1 MEASLHEIFVFR
13 FRTQDRA
20 TEQQTTRTL
29 ADCGLLETRHQ
40 ALAGNREDKN
50 IWQIPREAA
59 RMDRA

>member
-1 MEASLHEIFVFR
+1 MEVSSHENFVFLI
-13 FRTQDRA
+13 RTQDRA

-29 ADCGLLETRHQ
+29 ANCGLLETRQQ

-59 RMDRA
+59 QMDRA